1 MQSRT
6 LLTLA
11 SLLATVAVG
20 STACTKQEADSNPPQ
35 VVKTQASDPGVSDED
50 AERAARLEEMRK
62 KQEMLDALPELPGV
76 TKSAAIDFPEPES
89 FTLPNGLEVLVLED
103 HEVPMAEVR
112 LIVRAGDIYSPADK
126 PTASLVAAMLTE
138 GTEKQSKKTLDGRV
152 DDTGGSMSA
161 GSGDE
166 TASITA
172 NVPSGKL
179 GFALRTM
186 AEEAQMPAFKPESLV
201 KLKEQTKQGIRF
213 AKGQPQALLQVM
225 AARVIYGQDSPYG
238 RDFSTDEEVDSV
250 TIEDLKAFHELHYVP
265 NNAILVVAG
274 DVKASKVKNLAKS
287 AFKGWKQ
294 GKDVPVPHAQN
305 RPRLDKP
312 MVHIIDRKASAQ
324 ATVGVFVPAPV
335 IGEEGWLE
343 TQLLEDTLSGGL
355 SSPLNMVLR
364 EQLGL
369 TYGAYAFHS
378 WGYDGGVFGGGG
390 GTKNKTV
397 DQFAEALIDVL
408 FGFADREV
416 ETQKLD
422 RVKRKVSGGFALEVE
437 GVDAV
442 ASRTVT
448 AKRYGLP
455 DDFWEK
461 YRVNVEAVTPEA
473 LRAQAAKVLDRNQI
487 QIVAVGRRSKLE
499 RQLEGMGEIRVY
511 NQDLEP
517 IE

>member
-1 MQSRT
+1 MRKKT
-6 LLTLA
+6 IIGLA
-11 SLLATVAVG
+11 SLLSVSFAA
-20 STACTKQEADSNPPQ
+20 TACDKQDGDTTPPDQ
-35 VVKTQASDPGVSDED
+35 AHTQASDPGVSDED
-50 AERAARLEEMRK
+50 AERAARLAEMRK

-76 TKSAAIDFPEPES
+76 TKSAALDFPEPVS

-103 HEVPMAEVR
+103 HEVAMAEVR
-112 LIVRAGDIYSPADK
+112 LIVRAGDIYSPKEK
-126 PTASLVAAMLTE
+126 PTASLVASMLTE
-138 GTEKQSKKTLDGRV
+138 GTKKQSKKKLDGRV
-152 DDTGGSMSA
+152 DDTGGSISA

-172 NVPSGKL
+172 NVPSSKV
-179 GFALRTM
+179 GFALRTLS
-186 AEEAQMPAFKPESLV
+186 EQAQMPAFEPDSLD
-201 KLKEQTKQGIRF
+201 KLKAQTKQGIQF

-238 RDFSTDEEVDSV
+238 RNFPTNEEVDSV
-250 TIEDLKAFHELHYVP
+250 TIEDLEAFHATHYVP

-274 DVKASKVKNLAKS
+274 DVKADAIKKQAGS

-294 GKDVPVPHAQN
+294 GKDVPVPHAQD

-378 WGYDGGVFGGGG
+378 WGFDGGVFGGGG

-397 DQFAEALIDVL
+397 DQFAEALIDVV

-416 ETQKLD
+416 EAQRLGQ
-422 RVKRKVSGGFALEVE
+422 VKRKVSGGFALEVE
-437 GVDAV
+437 GVYAV
-442 ASRTVT
+442 ASRTVM

-455 DDFWEK
+455 ADFWEK
-461 YRVNVEAVTPEA
+461 YRVNVESVTPEG

-511 NQDLEP
+511 NQDLEL